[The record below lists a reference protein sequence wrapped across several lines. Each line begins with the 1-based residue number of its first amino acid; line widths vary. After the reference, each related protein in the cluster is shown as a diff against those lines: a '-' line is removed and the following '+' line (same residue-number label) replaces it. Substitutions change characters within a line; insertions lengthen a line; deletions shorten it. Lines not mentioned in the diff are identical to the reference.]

1 MEIASTPKMDY
12 TLENQYYD
20 GRKQTAANKVEDI
33 KGDIRE
39 LQKEESSPE
48 VMQMLAEVTGLG
60 KRLDLSI

>member
-1 MEIASTPKMDY
+1 MEITNTPKMDY

-20 GRKQTAANKVEDI
+20 GRKQTTTNGIENI
-33 KGDIRE
+33 KGDAGE

-60 KRLDLSI
+60 KSLDLSI